1 MQGDDVRTI
10 REERGL
16 NQTEFAS
23 WLNQQLN
30 RKYDKQK
37 VSRWENS
44 SERIP
49 LAVVGLL
56 AESRRQGRPR
66 GPALV
71 LAVANQKGGVGKTVS
86 AVNIATVLALQGY
99 GVLFIDADP
108 QANATLHFGINP
120 YEPDAVS
127 GRPRPTLFNALKTEA
142 SYDLDDLAIRVSE
155 LDIRVVPSS
164 IQLAE
169 IEPDLMVQSGGE
181 HALKER
187 LGTCRNRYDFV
198 IIDTPPNI
206 GQLTKNALTAAD
218 VIVIPCQTAI
228 FSVVGID
235 FLLRNVNLTKR
246 RSNPRLAILGILP
259 TKFNRRLKNDVATLD
274 DIHKGFGKHLRI
286 FDPVPAAAIYDQ
298 TTASGRAAV
307 EIDADAPG
315 ITAYEEVAAAL
326 VEERGKRLET
336 VNVA

>member
-1 MQGDDVRTI
+1 MG
-10 REERGL
+10 EL
-16 NQTEFAS
+16 N
-23 WLNQQLN
+23 
-30 RKYDKQK
+30 
-37 VSRWENS
+37 
-44 SERIP
+44 
-49 LAVVGLL
+49 
-56 AESRRQGRPR
+56 
-66 GPALV
+66 
-71 LAVANQKGGVGKTVS
+71 
-86 AVNIATVLALQGY
+86 
-99 GVLFIDADP
+99 
-108 QANATLHFGINP
+108 
-120 YEPDAVS
+120 
-127 GRPRPTLFNALKTEA
+127 
-142 SYDLDDLAIRVSE
+142 
-155 LDIRVVPSS
+155 IRVVPSS

-218 VIVIPCQTAI
+218 VIIIPCQTAI

-315 ITAYEEVAAAL
+315 VAAYEEVAAAL
-326 VEERGKRLET
+326 IEERSKRLET